1 MVAWRRILALGWRRM
16 PLRGG
21 VPLEGESRILLRGGD
36 RGDRR
41 DRIGVPCMR
50 ALLGD

>member
-1 MVAWRRILALGWRRM
+1 MEELGCRKI

-21 VPLEGESRILLRGGD
+21 VRPEGESRILLRGGD
-36 RGDRR
+36 LGGDLGR
-41 DRIGVPCMR
+41 DRIGVPRMR